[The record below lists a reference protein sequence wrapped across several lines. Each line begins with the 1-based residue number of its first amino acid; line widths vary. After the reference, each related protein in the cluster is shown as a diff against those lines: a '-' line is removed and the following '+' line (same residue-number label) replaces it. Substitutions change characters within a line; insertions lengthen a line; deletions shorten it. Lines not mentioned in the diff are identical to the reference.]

1 MSCAPTRNRKALQRT
16 AADVKRDPRPLG
28 WLFVKKFSRQESEKH
43 MHESIILRPG
53 DSNEVCTAKL
63 MLQIDYYAERN
74 QLDNIKACL
83 AEGVV
88 TANEVLSARDI

>member
-1 MSCAPTRNRKALQRT
+1 MRT
-16 AADVKRDPRPLG
+16 EADVKEGPRPLG
-28 WLFVKKFSRQESEKH
+28 WLFIKKHSRAESEKK
-43 MHESIILRPG
+43 MDQSIILRPG
-53 DSNEVCTAKL
+53 DSNEVLTAKI

-88 TANEVLSARDI
+88 TANEVLSARE